1 MFFRFLRL
9 ALMLLLTVCLQ
20 AAGYGRGP
28 EKKAITQTKAGQI
41 ALKMPGK
48 TPVLKLSRHAGGG
61 TRSQLE
67 TQPVFDRVLL
77 LEDVEDDQPD
87 TDDVPE
93 AQVWSYGELRHLV
106 WMEDAPPRSA
116 SFRGVCGCARRLFRA
131 ARSDL
136 GSEG

>member
-1 MFFRFLRL
+1 MLCRFLRL
-9 ALMLLLTVCLQ
+9 ALVLLLTVCLQ
-20 AAGYGRGP
+20 AVGYGRGP
-28 EKKAITQTKAGQI
+28 ERKAITQTKAGQI

-48 TPVLKLSRHAGGG
+48 APVLRLSRHAGGG

-87 TDDVPE
+87 TDDAPE
-93 AQVWSYGELRHLV
+93 AQVWGYSELHHLV
-106 WMEDAPPRSA
+106 WVEGAPPSWP
-116 SFRGVCGCARRLFRA
+116 SFTGICGCARRLFRA

>member
-1 MFFRFLRL
+1 MLLRFLRL
-9 ALMLLLTVCLQ
+9 ALVLLLTVCLQ
-20 AAGYGRGP
+20 VVSYGRGP
-28 EKKAITQTKAGQI
+28 ERKAITQTKAGQI

-87 TDDVPE
+87 TDEAPE
-93 AQVWSYGELRHLV
+93 AQVWSYGELGHLV
-106 WMEDAPPRSA
+106 WVGDAPQRGP
-116 SFRGVCGCARRLFRA
+116 SFRRICGRARRLFRA